1 MVKSLEDRLHDG
13 FRRMGE
19 LGFVLIVKNNVYL
32 EERELGFWRSECLD
46 LLSSIVD
53 VVDVVG
59 VFDFTGN
66 GEERSDAVDET
77 MH

>member
-1 MVKSLEDRLHDG
+1 
-13 FRRMGE
+13 MGE

-53 VVDVVG
+53 VLDVVG

-66 GEERSDAVDET
+66 REERSDAIDET